1 MWTITSSSK
10 FIFYETERVTSDF
23 RFFFFGT
30 EGVHRFKVV
39 GVSTVDVQV
48 KAYANAAWPAAAGIP
63 VDLLVS
69 SPYSAHI
76 SLLVLVMAISNNV
89 TF

>member
-1 MWTITSSSK
+1 M
-10 FIFYETERVTSDF
+10 
-23 RFFFFGT
+23 
-30 EGVHRFKVV
+30 
-39 GVSTVDVQV
+39 STVDVQV

>member
-1 MWTITSSSK
+1 MRR
-10 FIFYETERVTSDF
+10 RVTSDF
-23 RFFFFGT
+23 RFIFFGT

-89 TF
+89 TYQSLYYLRNLLI